1 MQIVQIPGQVLM
13 LFEYDHYI
21 RRIYTDGRPHEMEQG
36 PLWMGDSIGKW
47 EGDTLVVDTVNFNDK
62 TLLDR
67 VGRPHSTALH
77 VVERMRRIDHNSMEI
92 AFTIDDPK
100 AYTKPWG
107 TKLIF
112 DQKPDW
118 KIMEQ
123 ICEDN
128 SSFLGFN
135 KKATQAP
142 AKK

>member
-1 MQIVQIPGQVLM
+1 
-13 LFEYDHYI
+13 
-21 RRIYTDGRPHEMEQG
+21 
-36 PLWMGDSIGKW
+36 
-47 EGDTLVVDTVNFNDK
+47 
-62 TLLDR
+62 
-67 VGRPHSTALH
+67 
-77 VVERMRRIDHNSMEI
+77 MEI

-100 AYTKPWG
+100 TYTKPWG